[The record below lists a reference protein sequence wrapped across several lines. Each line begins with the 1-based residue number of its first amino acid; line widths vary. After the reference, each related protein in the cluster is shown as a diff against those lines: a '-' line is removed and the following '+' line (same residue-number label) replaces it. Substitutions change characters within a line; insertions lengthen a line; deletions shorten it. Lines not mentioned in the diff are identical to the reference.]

1 MNNKKKIEISY
12 NKMLKVVDRDY
23 RDINLNNRTNCYI
36 CKKCNHITKTK
47 DIDKGV
53 TPMFFTCE
61 KCGDYAHSSFYKD
74 IAPEL
79 TPTIEWYR
87 PSLEETLTLYPALQQ
102 HILNGGLN
110 HRKIN
115 KT

>member
-1 MNNKKKIEISY
+1 
-12 NKMLKVVDRDY
+12 MLNI
-23 RDINLNNRTNCYI
+23 INRNLGNINMDNRTNCYI
-36 CKKCNHITKTK
+36 CKECNHITKTK
-47 DIDKGV
+47 DIDRGV

-61 KCGDYAHSSFYKD
+61 NCGNSHARSSFYND

-87 PSLEETLTLYPALQQ
+87 PSLEETLNAHPALQQ

-110 HRKIN
+110 YRKIN
-115 KT
+115 HNERD